1 MCRHSSRR
9 GTQLLLPAERALD
22 GLDGLVGARGL
33 LTAAAGTAAAGTAAA
48 GTAADAVAAGTC
60 GASSAKAAT
69 GDGSIFADSLSSPLE
84 IVTAI
89 CGDPRRSR
97 ASAVCGRCRA
107 ASAPLPL
114 AAPSRGAAAAAGG
127 AGEGVPPPRE
137 PDKPPRSPRDTTP
150 PGYLCNVE
158 SCSRKAFCRSIT
170 LERPSAAA
178 ALCGRNCR
186 GVSVKASSL
195 LASAEARA
203 ATTAVAAGGCCCVGE
218 SAGDWPRP
226 AVKAS

>member
-9 GTQLLLPAERALD
+9 GAQLLLPAERALD

-33 LTAAAGTAAAGTAAA
+33 LTAAVGTAAA
-48 GTAADAVAAGTC
+48 AVAAGTC
-60 GASSAKAAT
+60 DASSAEAAT
-69 GDGSIFADSLSSPLE
+69 GDGSIFADSLSSPPE
-84 IVTAI
+84 MVTAI

-114 AAPSRGAAAAAGG
+114 AAPSCGAAAAAGG
-127 AGEGVPPPRE
+127 AGEGAPPPRE
-137 PDKPPRSPRDTTP
+137 PVEPPRSPRDTTP

-203 ATTAVAAGGCCCVGE
+203 ATTAVAAGCCCCVGE